1 MVNYCLGKTND
12 RGTEAQRHREEAP
25 WTTFRAK
32 PSSAFRLW
40 LGCDKLK
47 LELKI
52 ESSFD
57 EAQGVCY
64 SLSRISLAGLPPGA
78 QEFQQASV
86 AVKTIALGSDRAA
99 KIMAVRASVARL
111 AEIDPDWAH
120 VNVVARRV
128 EINAPAMPL
137 TDWQLMEGARER
149 ALAVRDSLRSR
160 RLEADI
166 YVGLEGGFHSISIGG
181 EWHTFLRGWAYA
193 TDGERGAFGAAP
205 SISVPANIVKSVVEG
220 RRELSVVIDEV
231 AGGRDIRSKQGA
243 WGVLSR
249 DMVTRSMSF
258 ELALIAAFA
267 PFYNPKFYS

>member
-1 MVNYCLGKTND
+1 M
-12 RGTEAQRHREEAP
+12 
-25 WTTFRAK
+25 
-32 PSSAFRLW
+32 
-40 LGCDKLK
+40 
-47 LELKI
+47 
-52 ESSFD
+52 
-57 EAQGVCY
+57 
-64 SLSRISLAGLPPGA
+64 
-78 QEFQQASV
+78 

-99 KIMAVRASVARL
+99 KIMAVRASVARV
-111 AEIDPDWAH
+111 ATIDPEWAN

-128 EINAPAMPL
+128 ETSAPAMPL

-149 ALAVRDSLRSR
+149 ALAARDSLLSR

-193 TDGERGAFGAAP
+193 TDGERSAFGAAP
-205 SISVPANIVKSVVEG
+205 SISVPSEIVKNVVQG
-220 RRELSVVIDEV
+220 RRELGAVIDDV
-231 AGGRDIRSKQGA
+231 TGARDVRSKQGA

-249 DMVTRSMSF
+249 DLVTRSMSF